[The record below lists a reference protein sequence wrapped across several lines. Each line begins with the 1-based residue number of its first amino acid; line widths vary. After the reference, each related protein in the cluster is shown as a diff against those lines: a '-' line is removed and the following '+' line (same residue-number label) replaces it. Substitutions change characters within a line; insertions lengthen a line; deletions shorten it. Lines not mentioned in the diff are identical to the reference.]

1 MFREYKQRQ
10 ELHCWMIRY
19 FETRRLLAV
28 KVNGYKVVLFFE
40 QVFSRLAN
48 QPWDMK
54 TSGTQQIYTLSIYS

>member
-1 MFREYKQRQ
+1 
-10 ELHCWMIRY
+10 MIRY